1 MNQRLTLFRKDTGSQ
16 AMRQSA
22 ALTTVYLLELNR
34 KFEAFMREQV
44 DRLESRVSAQQARLS
59 AKAPVEAE
67 WEDAFPVEAE
77 RTAATIEF
85 DEVAPLEP
93 AAGFG
98 EADDTKTADND
109 HNTLS
114 EQSSQPVQT
123 EMPDYTALLIGDTA
137 DITSADPV
145 FEMAAAEPAEAGA
158 ARPEADEPAD
168 IVENDDVGA
177 DPVSTKPPALWIGAD
192 PERVEDDTAQLIEET
207 ALASGVEPIDA
218 AEKPA
223 TPGAPPDDD
232 IVTGAAKLV
241 RLTGDPR
248 PDAAGIPA
256 SELLRD
262 EPEQMISWSPE
273 ADLSEAARDQKAGL
287 GEETTKAAP
296 TNRGEALEMADEP
309 ADWDTVLPA
318 AGQKRNWA

>member
-1 MNQRLTLFRKDTGSQ
+1 
-16 AMRQSA
+16 
-22 ALTTVYLLELNR
+22 
-34 KFEAFMREQV
+34 
-44 DRLESRVSAQQARLS
+44 
-59 AKAPVEAE
+59 
-67 WEDAFPVEAE
+67 
-77 RTAATIEF
+77 
-85 DEVAPLEP
+85 
-93 AAGFG
+93 
-98 EADDTKTADND
+98 
-109 HNTLS
+109 
-114 EQSSQPVQT
+114 
-123 EMPDYTALLIGDTA
+123 
-137 DITSADPV
+137 
-145 FEMAAAEPAEAGA
+145 MAAAEPAEAGA

-177 DPVSTKPPALWIGAD
+177 DPVSAKPPALWIGAD
-192 PERVEDDTAQLIEET
+192 PERVEDNTGQLIEEI
-207 ALASGVEPIDA
+207 ASESGVQRIDA

-273 ADLSEAARDQKAGL
+273 ADLSE
-287 GEETTKAAP
+287 ETTKAAP
-296 TNRGEALEMADEP
+296 ANRAEAAASEGEALEMADEP

>member
-1 MNQRLTLFRKDTGSQ
+1 VNQRLTLFRKDTGSQ

-98 EADDTKTADND
+98 EADDMKTADND

-177 DPVSTKPPALWIGAD
+177 DP
-192 PERVEDDTAQLIEET
+192 ERVEDNTGQLIEET

-273 ADLSEAARDQKAGL
+273 ADLSE
-287 GEETTKAAP
+287 ETTKAAP
-296 TNRGEALEMADEP
+296 ANRAEATASEGEALEMADEP